1 MRLRPVNLSRRAQLA
16 DHEFLVRSRLESHD
30 ESLAD
35 RHGDSV
41 FQRLKKRLFEETEP
55 TGLPDVPERDIGS
68 WQSVNIFRPVV
79 FGDTLH
85 PDAREFFEPDELA
98 AVEDVAALTDVV
110 CPGGYRHFD
119 YVDDSE
125 HAAMVGFQTEGQ
137 EKGDREHQ
145 AKIDKRNEKR
155 KRRAERAGHKVAQDL
170 AEPVDEYEAK
180 KARKEA
186 EKWAGV
192 RRERSAEIRD
202 RLRFGFFYQGASATG
217 GGKIAGEIVGK
228 FSEFFGEGIL
238 RSRLGSPS
246 LARMAALYPRV
257 GDLRAGYDKEALLT
271 TTSKLFALDAPYVE
285 LNRKVAGCIVVDLDS
300 VLRVAEFRE
309 ALLALLGP
317 RRMPNLI
324 VGRITRDGFL
334 SRPHL
339 IWILKKPVWYEPYKE
354 WTDPDTDEA
363 CSSGDK
369 RCKTKPIA
377 KFNNV
382 QRGLTQLLLPLG
394 ADPGCHNIWK
404 PKNPL
409 SPFWTTIV
417 ANDDTWHELGDF
429 DQIKGWPERVDEHA
443 LEEAAAKMRAE
454 ATGATPTA
462 SNLAWKT
469 VGHEIEP
476 LARLQLAVRDR
487 DFIDAGKKGVES
499 LATWF
504 EAKVR
509 AVVDEELGPSAG
521 LDRILA
527 RRCNFAARYC
537 LGKLVKRGRR
547 KGRGRDRDLIFADM
561 TTEARKQQAGSRTD
575 EHRKAVSLWQL
586 QREIYCAIE
595 ETGEIRRPEFMKTLW
610 GIGKSAAYKHWD
622 EACRRLGLEFRD
634 SAYRK
639 KAKPTTGKIQRSST
653 APATTR
659 SSDSSVSIPSTS
671 PSCGR
676 PVQTIDPPDPNA
688 VIQPGIAGPPDP
700 PWENHGQSAADV
712 RQHADRHVLEP
723 A

>member
-16 DHEFLVRSRLESHD
+16 GHEFSVRSVLERHD
-30 ESLAD
+30 ESLSD
-35 RHGDSV
+35 RHGDGPI
-41 FQRLKKRLFEETEP
+41 QRLRARLFAETLP
-55 TGLPDVPERDIGS
+55 ANLPDVPDRDIGS
-68 WQSVNIFRPVV
+68 WQSVKIFRPVT
-79 FGDTLH
+79 FGDTVHPLH
-85 PDAREFFEPDELA
+85 REFFEPDELA
-98 AVEDVAALTDVV
+98 AVHDEAAIRSVIS
-110 CPGGYRHFD
+110 PESYRHID
-119 YVDDSE
+119 YVDNSE
-125 HAAMVGFQTEGQ
+125 HAALVGFQTEGQ

-155 KRRAERAGHKVAQDL
+155 KRRAERAGYKVAQDL

-180 KARKEA
+180 KARAEA

-192 RRERSAEIRD
+192 HRELSAEIRD
-202 RLRFGFFYQGASATG
+202 RLRFGFFYPGASATG

-246 LARMAALYPRV
+246 LARMAALYPKV
-257 GDLRAGYDKEALLT
+257 GHLRAGYDKEALLT

-339 IWILKKPVWYEPYKE
+339 IWILKKPVWYEPYYE
-354 WTDPDTDEA
+354 WTDPDTGEVR
-363 CSSGDK
+363 SSGDK

-394 ADPGCHNIWK
+394 ADPACHNIWK

-454 ATGATPTA
+454 ATGATPSA

-469 VGHEIEP
+469 IGHEIEP
-476 LARLQLAVRDR
+476 LARLQLSVRDT
-487 DFIDAGKKGVES
+487 DFVAAGNKGVDA
-499 LATWF
+499 LAAWF
-504 EAKVR
+504 EAKVGPV
-509 AVVDEELGPSAG
+509 AEKELGPSAG

-527 RRCNFAARYC
+527 RRCDFAARYC
-537 LGKLVKRGRR
+537 LGKLAKRGRR
-547 KGRGRDRDLIFADM
+547 KGRGRDRDLIFSDM
-561 TTEARKQQAGSRTD
+561 TTEARKQQAGARTA
-575 EHRKAVSLWQL
+575 EHKRAVCLWQL
-586 QREIYCAIE
+586 QREIHCAIE
-595 ETGEIRRPEFMKTLW
+595 EIGAIRRPEFMKTLW
-610 GIGKSAAYKHWD
+610 GIGKTAAYKHWD
-622 EACRRLGLEFRD
+622 EACLRLGIEFRD
-634 SAYRK
+634 GAYRK
-639 KAKPTTGKIQRSST
+639 KAKPTSGQNGQPSPSIQSNQS
-653 APATTR
+653 P
-659 SSDSSVSIPSTS
+659 DSAPSTVPVL
-671 PSCGR
+671 PSCGYQ
-676 PVQTIDPPDPNA
+676 VQTHDSVRSNPVIGPPE
-688 VIQPGIAGPPDP
+688 AGPPDP
-700 PWENHGQSAADV
+700 PWENHVLSSAEMRPA
-712 RQHADRHVLEP
+712 AATCVLEP
-723 A
+723 V